1 MDFAIFYAKVPNGTG
16 SDGNDIFMYIYN
28 KSQMIYEIYEIV
40 RSFIIMNYSSSFIF
54 NFSFLNE
61 WINVFLVFFN
71 RGIHVFLIF
80 KYSQIT
86 FLSSEKT
93 KKKNFALEGIL
104 VFLHVYFV

>member
-54 NFSFLNE
+54 NFLFFYE
-61 WINVFLVFFN
+61 WINISFNFFY
-71 RGIHVFLIF
+71 RGI
-80 KYSQIT
+80 
-86 FLSSEKT
+86 
-93 KKKNFALEGIL
+93 
-104 VFLHVYFV
+104 